1 MKKVLSILL
10 VLGICLS
17 LCSCKKSEGLVA
29 AEEAV
34 KAIGQVTLESGDA
47 INKAESAIT
56 ALSAEDKENFKMQ
69 KDFEEAKSEYER
81 IVLEN
86 EASEVEKMISEMG
99 EVSIDNLNNI
109 NAVQSKYDSLSDEAK
124 KLVKNYNILSSAQES
139 IAADKKAK
147 ADELLSTMRV
157 DEDRVRNIKFYY
169 PKGWRHYSDYWAAD
183 IKSFVLPY
191 IGVSGDDIWLRMV
204 CNYTADDW
212 VFFEKITFSV
222 DGKNFYKFFNYYD
235 VVRDND
241 GGDIWEYVDIEV
253 GETEIEI
260 LKAIANSNETIV
272 RFEGDEYYRDITIAA
287 EDKKGIVEALTVYEM
302 LK

>member
-1 MKKVLSILL
+1 MKRVLLLLL
-10 VLGICLS
+10 VLVLTVSVCG
-17 LCSCKKSEGLVA
+17 CKKSEGLVA

-99 EVSIDNLNNI
+99 EVSIENLNNI

-212 VFFEKITFSV
+212 VFFKKITFSV
-222 DGKNFYKFFNYYD
+222 DGKNFYKSFNYND

>member
-1 MKKVLSILL
+1 MTTRKIY
-10 VLGICLS
+10 
-17 LCSCKKSEGLVA
+17 
-29 AEEAV
+29 
-34 KAIGQVTLESGDA
+34 D
-47 INKAESAIT
+47 
-56 ALSAEDKENFKMQ
+56 
-69 KDFEEAKSEYER
+69 KSEYER

-139 IAADKKAK
+139 IAVDKKAK

-212 VFFEKITFSV
+212 VFFKKITFSV